1 MKTYTLSLSTL
12 IDVSYNAYGTNVVD
26 KTNLA
31 RVKWFVNWAQFF
43 KYEDHGKNCKIK
55 VKLYSKKSISYTH
68 DGNLGF
74 LTCSLPS
81 SSGNM
86 VNGTVLGQTL
96 IYPSGA
102 STTDFYIYT
111 DTLQESGVDSL
122 VPTQAGDLTL
132 NFIDITGALQLNIKD
147 YIVSLVFEIPDEDK

>member
-43 KYEDHGKNCKIK
+43 KYEDHGKNCKVK
-55 VKLYSKKSISYTH
+55 VKLYSKKTTLFKH
-68 DGNLGF
+68 DDNLGF

-81 SSGNM
+81 SSGNNKRLFTHQELQP
-86 VNGTVLGQTL
+86 VTSTYTL
-96 IYPSGA
+96 THFKS
-102 STTDFYIYT
+102 
-111 DTLQESGVDSL
+111 QE
-122 VPTQAGDLTL
+122 
-132 NFIDITGALQLNIKD
+132 
-147 YIVSLVFEIPDEDK
+147 